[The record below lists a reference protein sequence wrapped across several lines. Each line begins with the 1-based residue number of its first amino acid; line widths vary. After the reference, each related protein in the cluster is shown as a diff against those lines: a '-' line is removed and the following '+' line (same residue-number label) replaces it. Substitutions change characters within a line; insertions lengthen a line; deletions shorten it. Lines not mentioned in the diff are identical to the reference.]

1 MPVAHQP
8 LLDFTKKH
16 DRLICIDSDGCAFDS
31 MEIKHKE
38 CFIPHIINSWDLQ
51 YVSKYVRE
59 AAEFV
64 NLYSK
69 WRGINRFPALMRVF
83 DLLAARQETLRRG
96 YTTPETASLRAWMT
110 RETKLGEPALAAE
123 VARGDDP
130 VLVRALAWSRAV
142 NGAIAHIVRG
152 VPPFPYV
159 RDSLEK
165 LQTVAD
171 VIVCSATPGEA
182 LVREWDEHGLSPYV
196 HVIAG
201 QEMGSKAEII
211 RYAMTGRYRAED
223 ILMIGDASGD
233 KAAADANGAAFYPI
247 NPGGEEQ
254 AWEHFLDEAL
264 DRFLGGTYTGA
275 YTAQLLAAFDAC
287 LPEQPPWQTSPSG
300 KEK

>member
-16 DRLICIDSDGCAFDS
+16 ERLICIDSDGCAFDS

-96 YTTPETASLRAWMT
+96 YASPETGPLRAWMA
-110 RETKLGEPALAAE
+110 RETKLGEPALAVE
-123 VARGDDP
+123 VERGGDP

-142 NGAIAHIVRG
+142 NDAIAHIVRG

-159 RDSLEK
+159 RDSLQK
-165 LQTVAD
+165 LQSVAD

-182 LVREWDEHGLSPYV
+182 LIREWDEHGLSPYV
-196 HVIAG
+196 RVIAG

-211 RYAMTGRYRAED
+211 RYAMTGRYRPED
-223 ILMIGDASGD
+223 ILMIGDAPGD
-233 KAAADANGAAFYPI
+233 KAAADANGAAYYPI
-247 NPGGEEQ
+247 NPGGEE
-254 AWEHFLDEAL
+254 ASWEAFLGEAL
-264 DRFLGGTYTGA
+264 DRFLSQNYTGA
-275 YTAQLLAAFDAC
+275 YASRLLEAFDAC
-287 LPEQPPWQTSPSG
+287 LPELPPWHTTQA
-300 KEK
+300 

>member
-16 DRLICIDSDGCAFDS
+16 ERLICIDSDGCAFDS

-96 YTTPETASLRAWMT
+96 YTSPETGPLRAWMA
-110 RETKLGEPALAAE
+110 RETKLGEPALAVE
-123 VARGDDP
+123 VERGGDP

-142 NGAIAHIVRG
+142 NDAIAHIVRG

-159 RDSLEK
+159 RDSLQK
-165 LQTVAD
+165 LQRVAD

-182 LVREWDEHGLSPYV
+182 LIREWDEHGLSPYV
-196 HVIAG
+196 RVIAG

-211 RYAMTGRYRAED
+211 RYAMTGRYRPED
-223 ILMIGDASGD
+223 ILMIGDAPGD
-233 KAAADANGAAFYPI
+233 KAAADTNGAAFYPI
-247 NPGGEEQ
+247 NPGGEESS
-254 AWEHFLDEAL
+254 WEAFLGEAL
-264 DRFLGGTYTGA
+264 DRFLGQNYTGA
-275 YTAQLLAAFDAC
+275 YASRLLEAFDAC
-287 LPEQPPWQTSPSG
+287 LPEQPPWHTTQA
-300 KEK
+300 